1 MACVNRQ
8 MFRAYSGNNTE
19 LVSPERGDVG
29 WAGVGDGMI
38 ADEVGLI
45 SEQRL

>member
-1 MACVNRQ
+1 
-8 MFRAYSGNNTE
+8 MFRAYSGYIE